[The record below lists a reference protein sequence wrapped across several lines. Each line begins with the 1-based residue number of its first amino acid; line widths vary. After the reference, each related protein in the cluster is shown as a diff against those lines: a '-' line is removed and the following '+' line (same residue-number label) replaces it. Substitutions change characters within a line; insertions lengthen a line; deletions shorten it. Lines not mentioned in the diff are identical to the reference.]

1 MERKSEEG
9 NKMQDLQAEGSKN
22 NEVILGKE
30 KKKGLLLKADF
41 SLGHNRS
48 ISGRLPK

>member
-1 MERKSEEG
+1 MLKVEFHVQDWVILLKSKTEEG
-9 NKMQDLQAEGSKN
+9 
-22 NEVILGKE
+22 ILGKE